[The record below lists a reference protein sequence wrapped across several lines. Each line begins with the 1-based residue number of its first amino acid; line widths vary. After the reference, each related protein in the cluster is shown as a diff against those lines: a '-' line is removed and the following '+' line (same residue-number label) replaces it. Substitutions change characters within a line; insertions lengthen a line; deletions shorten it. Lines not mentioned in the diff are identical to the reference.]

1 MFQDVA
7 KAEFSWKDSHLNDRL
22 VKNML
27 GLAFLSVGDQFIMMS
42 MA

>member
-1 MFQDVA
+1 MFQNVA
-7 KAEFSWKDSHLNDRL
+7 NVEFSWRDRHLNDRL